1 MITVTVTVGCDR
13 HWHAGGAPARHAGP
27 LAVPVTVRSVTVT
40 ATASWARARPPAA
53 ALQVRPGWAPW
64 AAAGPGFKFK
74 LCQ

>member
-27 LAVPVTVRSVTVT
+27 VPVTVRSVTVT